1 MICYS
6 WRCSILRRGGPL
18 CPPAQIDVVV
28 MHDACLASDKTW
40 VQERAGGVSRAG
52 GFGYPVR
59 DSEYVAAE
67 ISMRLRHGCSTVV
80 PMPAEG

>member
-28 MHDACLASDKTW
+28 MHAACLASVTTL
-40 VQERAGGVSRAG
+40 VQGMAGGVSRDG
-52 GFGYPVR
+52 GIGVSVR
-59 DSEYVAAE
+59 HIGDPSAA
-67 ISMRLRHGCSTVV
+67 ILIRVRHGCSTVV
-80 PMPAEG
+80 PMPADG

>member
-6 WRCSILRRGGPL
+6 WRCSILRRGASL

-28 MHDACLASDKTW
+28 MHAVCLAGVKTW
-40 VQERAGGVSRAG
+40 VQVRAGGVSRSG
-52 GFGYPVR
+52 DFGYPVR

-67 ISMRLRHGCSTVV
+67 ISMRLRHGCSTVA
-80 PMPAEG
+80 PMPADG